1 MFYSKLTKTAGAE
14 AALLRAG
21 RLGRRI
27 DGEKPSKAKEKT
39 DGDRLT

>member
-1 MFYSKLTKTAGAE
+1 MNGALSRSSRMFYSKLTKTAGAG

-27 DGEKPSKAKEKT
+27 DGEKTK
-39 DGDRLT
+39 